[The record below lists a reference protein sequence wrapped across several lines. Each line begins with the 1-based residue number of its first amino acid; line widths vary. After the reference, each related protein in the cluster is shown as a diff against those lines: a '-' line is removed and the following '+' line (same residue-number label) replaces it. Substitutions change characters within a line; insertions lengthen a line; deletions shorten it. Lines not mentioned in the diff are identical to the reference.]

1 MIIDSYD
8 LNTVEEVF
16 DIALKIDFTFKRLVN
31 AKARCS
37 KCEGYKHY
45 GYQWHSESQHVR
57 IVLSDNVDYSKV
69 DENVNILSKITS
81 IVENILV
88 DSGTSIIDEI
98 QVSSDSTS
106 NNVDEI
112 VESNIPT
119 MPSKSF

>member
-1 MIIDSYD
+1 
-8 LNTVEEVF
+8 
-16 DIALKIDFTFKRLVN
+16 
-31 AKARCS
+31 
-37 KCEGYKHY
+37 
-45 GYQWHSESQHVR
+45 
-57 IVLSDNVDYSKV
+57 VLSDNVDYSKV